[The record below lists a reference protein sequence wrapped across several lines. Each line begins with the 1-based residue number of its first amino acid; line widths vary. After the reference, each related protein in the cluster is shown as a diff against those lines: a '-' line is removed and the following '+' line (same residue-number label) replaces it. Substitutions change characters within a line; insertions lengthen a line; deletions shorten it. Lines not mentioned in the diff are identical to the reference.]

1 MAGPSTGRGTPAVRV
16 PPPGVPVTRP
26 PRPDLLASYEQF
38 FRAEYPKLVSL
49 ATAMTGDRRVAEELA
64 QEALLRAHR
73 RWGRVSAYDMPGA
86 WVRRVTINLA
96 SSARSRR
103 GRERRALDRLG
114 SERPPVAPYDYA
126 DDDFWAL
133 VRRLPSRQAAAV
145 ALHYLEDR
153 SVADV
158 AAALGCAEGTAKAHL
173 HKGRAA
179 LARLLALPEAPDG
192 P

>member
-1 MAGPSTGRGTPAVRV
+1 MAEPGVERGASPVEGAARPVAVTG
-16 PPPGVPVTRP
+16 PPPR
-26 PRPDLLASYEQF
+26 DLFMAYEAF
-38 FRAEYPKLVSL
+38 FRAEYPRLVSL

-73 RWGRVSAYDMPGA
+73 RWNRIAGYDMPGA

-96 SSARSRR
+96 TSARARR
-103 GRERRALDRLG
+103 GREQRALDRLG

-133 VRRLPSRQAAAV
+133 VRQLPRRQAAAV

-153 SVADV
+153 PVAEV
-158 AAALGCAEGTAKAHL
+158 AAILGCAEGTAKAHL
-173 HKGRAA
+173 HKGRTA
-179 LARLLALPEAPDG
+179 LARQLALPEAPDG

>member
-1 MAGPSTGRGTPAVRV
+1 M
-16 PPPGVPVTRP
+16 PVTGGGGGY
-26 PRPDLLASYEQF
+26 DAF
-38 FRAEYPKLVSL
+38 FRIEYPRLVTL

-64 QEALLRAHR
+64 QEALLRAHV
-73 RWGRVSAYDMPGA
+73 RWSRLATYDMPGA

-96 SSARSRR
+96 SSSRARR
-103 GRERRALDRLG
+103 GREQRALDRLG
-114 SERPPVAPYDYA
+114 SQRAAVAPYDYA

-133 VRRLPSRQAAAV
+133 VRQLPRRQAAAV

-153 SVADV
+153 PVTEV
-158 AAALGCAEGTAKAHL
+158 AAILDCAEGTAKAHL

-179 LARLLALPEAPDG
+179 LARRLDLPEAPDG